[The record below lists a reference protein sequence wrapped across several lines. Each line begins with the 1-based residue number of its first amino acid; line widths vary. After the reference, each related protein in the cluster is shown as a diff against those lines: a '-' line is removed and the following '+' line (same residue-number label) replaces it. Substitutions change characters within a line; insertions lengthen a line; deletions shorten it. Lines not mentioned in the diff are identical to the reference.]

1 MSEEIYQKL
10 AQVVIDGDIE
20 KSEALAKKVVEQGLD
35 VRACIKEGLLR
46 GIQRVGSLFARG
58 EFHLP
63 ELINSADSM
72 EAALSVLEPALV
84 GDHKREVVALL
95 VLRKMEGDQYENGKF
110 LLGTMLT
117 DEDLTDSQKLPY
129 LKWLT

>member
-35 VRACIKEGLLR
+35 VRACIKEGLLK
-46 GIQRVGSLFARG
+46 GIQRVGSLFASG

-72 EAALSVLEPALV
+72 EAALSVLESALV
-84 GDHKREVVALL
+84 GEQKREIVALL
-95 VLRKMEGDQYENGKF
+95 LLRKMEGDQYENGKF

-117 DEDLTDSQKLPY
+117 DEDLTDSKKLPY